1 MEKQKIMV
9 TLIKFFILFL
19 FSQLLNAQIV
29 SGQDIVIKIDHID
42 NNKGNIYVAV
52 YDSKDSFLDKRF
64 KGTISEIN
72 QNSSEVT
79 FKDVPEGVYA
89 ISLVHDENGNGKMD
103 SNFLGIPSEDYGCS
117 NNARSFMGPPKWED
131 AKFEVKARAIT
142 QTITL

>member
-52 YDSKDSFLDKRF
+52 YDSKDSFL
-64 KGTISEIN
+64 
-72 QNSSEVT
+72 
-79 FKDVPEGVYA
+79 
-89 ISLVHDENGNGKMD
+89 
-103 SNFLGIPSEDYGCS
+103 
-117 NNARSFMGPPKWED
+117 
-131 AKFEVKARAIT
+131 
-142 QTITL
+142 